1 MTNNLFET
9 QYDLTKKS
17 KLKEF
22 YESNKIWI
30 FSTIF
35 VFVIIATSYFYYKDS
50 KESKK
55 ILLSEN
61 YIQAKVYLENGNK
74 TKALEILKNI
84 TFSNDSTY
92 STLSFFMILNENL
105 INDSIEIAK
114 LFDHLLKNNKF
125 EKEIENLLYY
135 KKALFKSSY
144 LEEQKFLEEIRPL
157 LHSKETIWKSHA
169 LMLVG
174 DFYFSKKEYIKA
186 KDFYTQILTIKNL
199 LPEHY
204 EQAKM
209 KLVNITND

>member
-17 KLKEF
+17 KLREF
-22 YESNKIWI
+22 YESKKIWI
-30 FSTIF
+30 FSIIF
-35 VFVIIATSYFYYKDS
+35 AFIIIAASYSYYVHS
-50 KESKK
+50 KERKK

-61 YIQAKVYLENGNK
+61 YIQAKVYLESGNK
-74 TKALEILKNI
+74 EKALETLKNI
-84 TFSNDSTY
+84 TFSNDTTY

-105 INDSIEIAK
+105 INDNNEISK
-114 LFDHLLKNNKF
+114 LFDHLLQNNKF
-125 EKEIENLLYY
+125 DKEIENLLRY

-144 LEEQKFLEEIRPL
+144 VNEEKFLEEVRPL
-157 LHSKETIWKSHA
+157 LDSKETLWKGHG

-186 KDFYTQILTIKNL
+186 KDFYTQILTIKNFQ
-199 LPEHY
+199 PELY

-209 KLVNITND
+209 KLINIAND

>member
-105 INDSIEIAK
+105 INDSNEIAK
-114 LFDHLLKNNKF
+114 LFDHLLKK
-125 EKEIENLLYY
+125 
-135 KKALFKSSY
+135 
-144 LEEQKFLEEIRPL
+144 
-157 LHSKETIWKSHA
+157 
-169 LMLVG
+169 
-174 DFYFSKKEYIKA
+174 
-186 KDFYTQILTIKNL
+186 
-199 LPEHY
+199 
-204 EQAKM
+204 
-209 KLVNITND
+209 